1 MEEKISVH
9 DKPRGEKVY
18 AYISE
23 FKGTKYLHIREWYM
37 DNNEEK
43 PTKKGVTLPMDKIE
57 ALRDAINQLLAQ
69 EKPAA
74 E

>member
-43 PTKKGVTLPMDKIE
+43 PTKK
-57 ALRDAINQLLAQ
+57 RCHSSYR
-69 EKPAA
+69 
-74 E
+74 